1 MLLEHVQGLTHEENE
16 RQSRIMAERG
26 LY

>member
-1 MLLEHVQGLTHEENE
+1 MLLEHVKGLTDEENE
-16 RQSRIMAERG
+16 RQSKVMAERG

>member
-1 MLLEHVQGLTHEENE
+1 MLLEHVEGLTHEENE
-16 RQSRIMAERG
+16 RQSQVMADRG

>member
-1 MLLEHVQGLTHEENE
+1 MLLEHVKGLTHEENE
-16 RQSRIMAERG
+16 RQSKIMAERG

>member
-1 MLLEHVQGLTHEENE
+1 MLLEHVKGLTHEENE
-16 RQSRIMAERG
+16 RQSKIMTERG